1 MPYSDGAVSPIRSGP
16 SVPKKKKK
24 RRKHINGQNQWESE
38 LNVRL
43 IMAKIVKYVVQA
55 KIVKYVVQAKIVK

>member
-24 RRKHINGQNQWESE
+24 RKSNNGQNQ
-38 LNVRL
+38 LNLSQNERGNK
-43 IMAKIVKYVVQA
+43 AKIVSKSRP
-55 KIVKYVVQAKIVK
+55 KL

>member
-24 RRKHINGQNQWESE
+24 NKGKAENKQIGNLGQ
-38 LNVRL
+38 
-43 IMAKIVKYVVQA
+43 K
-55 KIVKYVVQAKIVK
+55 